1 MSSASGRP
9 PAVIPPQR
17 SDKSTAVWWILGI
30 VAGGIVIMVV
40 FGVALAGLLIH
51 NLHVRNKGQNVEIQ
65 TPVGG
70 IKVNNDATH
79 ATSLPIYPGSTSVDS
94 HNANVEVS
102 SGDAGF
108 GIAVEKYSTADDLD
122 KVSAWYAQRLGP
134 SFRREKQGS
143 HTRIQGVDA
152 NSDADV
158 AFVDDHGDGARV
170 VALTRKSER
179 VEIALIRVGVKE
191 AQ

>member
-1 MSSASGRP
+1 
-9 PAVIPPQR
+9 
-17 SDKSTAVWWILGI
+17 
-30 VAGGIVIMVV
+30 MVV
-40 FGVALAGLLIH
+40 FGVALAGLLVH
-51 NLHVRNKGQNVEIQ
+51 NLHIRNKGQNVEIQ

-70 IKVNNDATH
+70 IKVNSDATH

-94 HNANVEVS
+94 HNTNLEVS

-108 GIAVEKYSTADDLD
+108 GIAVEKYSTADELD
-122 KVSAWYAQRLGP
+122 KVSGWYAQRLGP

-143 HTRIQGVDA
+143 HTKIQGVEA

-179 VEIALIRVGVKE
+179 VEIALVRVGVKQ

>member
-1 MSSASGRP
+1 
-9 PAVIPPQR
+9 
-17 SDKSTAVWWILGI
+17 
-30 VAGGIVIMVV
+30 MVV

-94 HNANVEVS
+94 QNAKVEVS

-108 GIAVEKYSTADDLD
+108 GIAVEKYTTADDLD

-134 SFRREKQGS
+134 SFRREKRALTS
-143 HTRIQGVDA
+143 IIQGLDA
-152 NSDADV
+152 NIHCGRTTSPWWT
-158 AFVDDHGDGARV
+158 DHGDGARV
-170 VALTRKSER
+170 VCLGQE
-179 VEIALIRVGVKE
+179 E

>member
-30 VAGGIVIMVV
+30 VAGGIVVMVV

-79 ATSLPIYPGSTSVDS
+79 ATNLPIYPGSTSVDA

-122 KVSAWYAQRLGP
+122 KVAAWYAQRLGP

-152 NSDADV
+152 NSDADL

-170 VALTRKSER
+170 VALTSKSDR
-179 VEIALIRVGVKE
+179 LEIALVRVGVKE